1 MANIQ
6 FNQDI
11 ESVKGYGFLPFAWNM
26 RKNVCKKTSKN
37 VGSKYSRKP
46 FEYATD
52 SLKIFLKKAI
62 QKTAQVADNL
72 TGNKI
77 ADRTTKVSKKLP
89 HNNYVS
95 QKKDSK

>member
-11 ESVKGYGFLPFAWNM
+11 ESVKGYGFLPFARNM
-26 RKNVCKKTSKN
+26 RKNVCKKISKN
-37 VGSKYSRKP
+37 VGSKNSRKP

-52 SLKIFLKKAI
+52 SLKTVLRKAI
-62 QKTAQVADNL
+62 QKTAQVTDDL

-77 ADRTTKVSKKLP
+77 ADRMTKVSKKLP

-95 QKKDSK
+95 PEKDSK